1 MADQGIT
8 GREFNMEHRRV
19 VAANNQHG
27 RAIVVSDERLPSLT
41 RGVGHGMVGSE
52 LWSTDSMPVSNAPD
66 ADAAQRK
73 GFIKVHNNYNYIG
86 SGQGT
91 AFRITEWEPGHTR
104 FTHRTQTVD
113 YDVVLSGEIDLELD
127 DGQVVHLKA
136 GDSVVLRGC
145 THTWIN
151 RGEVPAF
158 TAFVLIDADAVVVS
172 GEELPPLFPSTS

>member
-1 MADQGIT
+1 
-8 GREFNMEHRRV
+8 MEHRRV
-19 VAANNQHG
+19 VAANDEHG
-27 RAIVVSDERLPSLT
+27 RAVVVSDEHLPSVT
-41 RGVGHGMVGSE
+41 RGVGHGMVGTE
-52 LWSTDSMPVSNAPD
+52 LWSTDTMPVSNAQE

-73 GFIKVHNNYNYIG
+73 GFIKVHNAYNYVG

-127 DGQVVHLKA
+127 NGQIVHLKA

-151 RGEVPAF
+151 RGAVPAV
-158 TAFVLIDADAVVVS
+158 TAFMLIDAEPVVVS
-172 GEELPPLFPSTS
+172 GKELQPLFPSTS

>member
-1 MADQGIT
+1 
-8 GREFNMEHRRV
+8 MEHRRV
-19 VAANNQHG
+19 VAANNELG
-27 RAIVVSDERLPSLT
+27 RAVIVSDERLSSVT

-52 LWSTDSMPVSNAPD
+52 MWSTDAMPVSNASE

-73 GFIKVHNNYNYIG
+73 GFIKVHNAFNYIG

-91 AFRITEWEPGHTR
+91 AFRITEWKPGHTR

-151 RGEVPAF
+151 RGAVPAI
-158 TAFVLIDADAVVVS
+158 TIFVLIDAEPVVIS
-172 GEELPPLFPSTS
+172 GEELPPLFPLPS